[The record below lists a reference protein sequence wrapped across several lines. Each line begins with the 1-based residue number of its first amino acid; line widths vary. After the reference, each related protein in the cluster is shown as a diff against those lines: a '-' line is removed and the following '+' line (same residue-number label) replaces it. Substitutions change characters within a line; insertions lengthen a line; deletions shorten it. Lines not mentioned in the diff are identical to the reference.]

1 MGTLW
6 WDRIEEGVGGG
17 GKPRTNRRIDL
28 IMDKKPDFILPKATT
43 KKGGRNPMRE
53 IQIDLTIRFKMPKR
67 GLNVNGVLMGL
78 RRQQVFFDPPDLYPK
93 TFL

>member
-43 KKGGRNPMRE
+43 KKGGRNPMR
-53 IQIDLTIRFKMPKR
+53 KSK
-67 GLNVNGVLMGL
+67 
-78 RRQQVFFDPPDLYPK
+78 
-93 TFL
+93 